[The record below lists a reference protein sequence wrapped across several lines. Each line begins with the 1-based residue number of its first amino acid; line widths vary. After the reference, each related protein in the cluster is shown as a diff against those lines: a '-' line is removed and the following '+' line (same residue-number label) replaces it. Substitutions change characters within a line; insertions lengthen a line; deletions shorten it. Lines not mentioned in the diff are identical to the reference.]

1 MFHMG
6 LRRIYILLLEGE
18 VVYIDGDWWCCW
30 VYVLTDF
37 LPAGSIS
44 DRGLLK
50 FPAVIVD
57 SSISP
62 YSSISFCLTYFD
74 ALWLGIYMVRTVMS
88 SWRIDPFVIIQCP
101 SLSLITILALKSKI
115 SIAATAFFWLVS
127 VWYIF
132 LHPFTFNLY
141 VSLHLKWVS
150 YRQHIVRCIG
160 NKFSRFLS
168 EKICISPFLLKDNFT
183 RYRILSWWNFS
194 LNSLAISLRF
204 FLV

>member
-1 MFHMG
+1 M
-6 LRRIYILLLEGE
+6 
-18 VVYIDGDWWCCW
+18 VIDGVVEFMSLLIFCLLD
-30 VYVLTDF
+30 L
-37 LPAGSIS
+37 SIS

-115 SIAATAFFWLVS
+115 SIAATAFF
-127 VWYIF
+127 
-132 LHPFTFNLY
+132 
-141 VSLHLKWVS
+141 
-150 YRQHIVRCIG
+150 
-160 NKFSRFLS
+160 
-168 EKICISPFLLKDNFT
+168 
-183 RYRILSWWNFS
+183 
-194 LNSLAISLRF
+194 
-204 FLV
+204 

>member
-1 MFHMG
+1 MPHIFWCSVVRHLHG
-6 LRRIYILLLEGE
+6 KDCYVFLEN
-18 VVYIDGDWWCCW
+18 W
-30 VYVLTDF
+30 
-37 LPAGSIS
+37 P
-44 DRGLLK
+44 
-50 FPAVIVD
+50 
-57 SSISP
+57 
-62 YSSISFCLTYFD
+62 FC
-74 ALWLGIYMVRTVMS
+74 
-88 SWRIDPFVIIQCP
+88 QCP
-101 SLSLITILALKSKI
+101 LSLITFLALKSKI

-132 LHPFTFNLY
+132 LHPFTFNLHM
-141 VSLHLKWVS
+141 SLHLKWVS

-194 LNSLAISLRF
+194 LNTSAISLHF